1 MPFVR
6 CRDRPQGVV
15 HLRHLPYR
23 LAMDP
28 LCGFLFHRPYLAVP
42 QELWEEED
50 AADMDGDGR
59 NEVVAASGMGS
70 VFLLSRTME

>member
-1 MPFVR
+1 
-6 CRDRPQGVV
+6 
-15 HLRHLPYR
+15 
-23 LAMDP
+23 MDP

-59 NEVVAASGMGS
+59 NEVVATSGMGS
-70 VFLLSRTME
+70 VLLLSRTME